1 MTFHILAITYT
12 WWRVDALPPLP
23 PLPDF
28 RCEPAADVQFLAK
41 LHKVEATKIEER
53 LADANTA
60 YVAFLAD
67 QLVGY
72 GWSHSILTACR

>member
-1 MTFHILAITYT
+1 MSYHILAMTYT
-12 WWRVDALPPLP
+12 WWHGDDLPSLS

-28 RCEPAADVQFLAK
+28 RCEPMVDVPLLAK

-60 YVAFLAD
+60 YLVFLED
-67 QLVGY
+67 EPVGY
-72 GWSHSILTACR
+72 G